1 MSKLEDEMPVSD
13 VNEDHVIEEN
23 IAAAEHNV
31 AVVEDN
37 FESENQAL
45 IEKLNVWIF

>member
-31 AVVEDN
+31 AVVDP
-37 FESENQAL
+37 
-45 IEKLNVWIF
+45 IPPTTCGMM